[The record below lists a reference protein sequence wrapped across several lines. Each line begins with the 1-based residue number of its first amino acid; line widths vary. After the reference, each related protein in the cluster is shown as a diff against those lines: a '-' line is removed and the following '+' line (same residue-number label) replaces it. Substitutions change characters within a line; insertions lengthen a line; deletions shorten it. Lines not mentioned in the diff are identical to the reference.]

1 MERKPRGAARL
12 LPPLALGVLGLL
24 ALGAS
29 FVAPARGPLRP
40 DVPDVRA
47 SNTVAPVEGGSSQVV
62 YGVAALLAGASVR
75 LCRWVEGGLS
85 GDLGKTSN
93 FLLS

>member
-29 FVAPARGPLRP
+29 FVAPARGYWMMRVKSRELM
-40 DVPDVRA
+40 
-47 SNTVAPVEGGSSQVV
+47 
-62 YGVAALLAGASVR
+62 
-75 LCRWVEGGLS
+75 
-85 GDLGKTSN
+85 
-93 FLLS
+93 